1 METKDGNVNVVEPVV
16 PEASEPAGVDTK
28 IDVQPDTNQS
38 GGKAPEG
45 ATKDPQPSWLAQLP
59 KDLKDDEELMQL
71 LSKNPTIGDFVR
83 ASVKQDGTKGEGGA
97 GEKEPLVY
105 ENFEKRFGVESDPFG
120 RVSESLKTR
129 LESLN
134 VPMAEAEKLFDLIQ
148 TEQEATMA
156 EFIEKGV
163 PWCENEL
170 RTLWGDNYEK
180 QRKAV
185 TRGTQ
190 ALMKADP
197 ELMKELD
204 KTGASIN
211 PAVARVIA
219 IYGNAIKEDGSVRS
233 NESSTGTNRNPR
245 VPVNYPD

>member
-1 METKDGNVNVVEPVV
+1 
-16 PEASEPAGVDTK
+16 
-28 IDVQPDTNQS
+28 
-38 GGKAPEG
+38 
-45 ATKDPQPSWLAQLP
+45 
-59 KDLKDDEELMQL
+59 
-71 LSKNPTIGDFVR
+71 
-83 ASVKQDGTKGEGGA
+83 
-97 GEKEPLVY
+97 
-105 ENFEKRFGVESDPFG
+105 
-120 RVSESLKTR
+120 
-129 LESLN
+129 
-134 VPMAEAEKLFDLIQ
+134 
-148 TEQEATMA
+148 MA

-170 RTLWGDNYEK
+170 RNLWGDNYEK

-190 ALMKADP
+190 ALIKADP